1 MTHMEKEYYIVEGD
15 NRIGPLTLSQLAAKG
30 IEPSTLVWTV
40 GMSDWTRADC
50 VQELSPLLA
59 AQTRVD
65 ESESAF
71 GAYGRPEQPY
81 KDTQYGNNA
90 YNQPYQQRQRA
101 YYGNRGGDNQGYGQ
115 YQSAVNWKTLS
126 IVATIAG
133 FLFSCIGGILGI
145 FAILAANKAEN
156 ATAYGDEIS
165 ARTSWSN
172 CKTLTIISFVL
183 TGIGLIANIV
193 VISNIAKFGL
203 ATL

>member
-71 GAYGRPEQPY
+71 CAYGRPEQSY

-193 VISNIAKFGL
+193 VISNNAKFGL